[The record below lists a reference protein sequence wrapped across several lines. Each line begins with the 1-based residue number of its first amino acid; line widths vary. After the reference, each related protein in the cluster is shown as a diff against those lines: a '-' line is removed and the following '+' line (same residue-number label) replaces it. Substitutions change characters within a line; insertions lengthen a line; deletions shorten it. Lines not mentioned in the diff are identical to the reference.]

1 LIFARFEPAGEHEA
15 LDARLQ
21 DLDNVT
27 DDKFEGLSKAV
38 TSDRDELGKA
48 AEKETGSGTNP

>member
-1 LIFARFEPAGEHEA
+1 LIFARFEPADKHDS

-27 DDKFEGLSKAV
+27 DDKFEGLSKAL

-48 AEKETGSGTNP
+48 AEKETGSEMNP